1 MRTLFRN
8 AAWLVLLVVSF
19 AACGRTQPAQ
29 QERKTVAMVNGQP
42 VYEDELM
49 PRMGAELQRLRNQEH
64 QIKQRALQSFVLE
77 KLWRA
82 EAEKRGLTPEKYLE
96 QEVDA
101 KVAEPNDE
109 DVAGQY
115 QLQKD
120 QWGKPLSE
128 VKDQVRS
135 TLKQARIRQARRE
148 FFQRLWDEA
157 GVTVLLEPPRVEM
170 AHDPARVRGNPNAPV
185 MIVEF
190 SDFQCP
196 FCRRVQ
202 PTLLALLKRY
212 EGKVAVSYRDYP
224 LTEIHPQAQMAAEA
238 ARCAGEQGKFW
249 EFHDKVFSQATM
261 ERDTLYSYGQSL
273 GLDMQRFHT
282 CVDSGKYRA
291 AVQSDLEAA
300 QQAGVSGTPAFFING
315 IFLDGAQPQGE
326 FEKIIDAELASVKQK
341 AAR

>member
-1 MRTLFRN
+1 MRSSLLKTFLLP
-8 AAWLVLLVVSF
+8 LVLALF
-19 AACGRTQPAQ
+19 PACGLTQPAQ
-29 QERKTVAMVNGQP
+29 KDRKVAAMVNGQT

-49 PRMGAELQRLRNQEH
+49 PRMGADLQRLRNQEH
-64 QIKQRALQSFVLE
+64 QLKQRALQSFVLE

-82 EAEKRGLTPEKYLE
+82 EAEKHGLTPEKYLE

-101 KVAEPNDE
+101 KVADPSDA

-128 VKDQVRS
+128 VKDQVRDA
-135 TLKQARIRQARRE
+135 LKQARIRQARRE
-148 FFQRLWDEA
+148 FFQRLWDSA
-157 GVTVLLEPPRVEM
+157 GVEVLLEPPRVEV

-202 PTLLALLKRY
+202 PTLMALLKRY
-212 EGKVAVSYRDYP
+212 EGKIAISYRDYP
-224 LTEIHPQAQMAAEA
+224 LSDLHSQAQMAAET

-249 EFHDKVFSQATM
+249 EYHDRLFSQAAM
-261 ERDTLYSYGQSL
+261 ERDTLYSYGQTL
-273 GLDMQRFHT
+273 GLDMQRFHA

-291 AVQSDLEAA
+291 AVESDFEAA
-300 QQAGVSGTPAFFING
+300 QQVGVAGTPAFFING

-326 FEKIIDAELASVKQK
+326 FEKIIDAELASLKK
-341 AAR
+341 K

>member
-1 MRTLFRN
+1 MRSKLLKTFLLPLVFVLFP
-8 AAWLVLLVVSF
+8 
-19 AACGRTQPAQ
+19 ACGLTQPAQ
-29 QERKTVAMVNGQP
+29 KDRKAAAMVNGQP

-49 PRMGAELQRLRNQEH
+49 SRMGADLQRLRNQEH

-82 EAEKRGLTPEKYLE
+82 EAEKRGLTPEKFLE

-101 KVAEPNDE
+101 KVADPSDE

-115 QLQKD
+115 QLQKE
-120 QWGKPLSE
+120 QWGKPLAE
-128 VKDQVRS
+128 VKDQVRNA
-135 TLKQARIRQARRE
+135 LKQARIRQARRE
-148 FFQRLWDEA
+148 FFQQMWDGAE
-157 GVTVLLEPPRVEM
+157 VNVLLEPPRVEV
-170 AHDPARVRGNPNAPV
+170 APDPTRVRGNPSAPV

-196 FCRRVQ
+196 YCRRVQ

-212 EGKVAVSYRDYP
+212 EGKIAISYRDYA

-249 EFHDKVFSQATM
+249 EYHDKLFSQAAM
-261 ERDTLYSYGQSL
+261 EREVLYSYGQAL
-273 GLDMQRFHT
+273 GLDMQRFHA
-282 CVDSGKYRA
+282 CVDSGKYRK
-291 AVQSDLEAA
+291 AVESDAEAG

-315 IFLDGAQPQGE
+315 IFLDGAQPPGE
-326 FEKIIDAELASVKQK
+326 FEKIIDAELAALKK
-341 AAR
+341 K

>member
-1 MRTLFRN
+1 MRTNLRRT
-8 AAWLVLLVVSF
+8 VLLSLALALF
-19 AACGRTQPAQ
+19 PACGLTQPAQ
-29 QERKTVAMVNGQP
+29 KDRKAVATVNGQP

-49 PRMGAELQRLRNQEH
+49 PRMGADLQRLRNEEH

-77 KLWRA
+77 KLWRT
-82 EAEKRGLTPEKYLE
+82 EAEKRGLAPDKYLE

-101 KVAEPNDE
+101 KVTDPSDE

-120 QWGKPLSE
+120 QWNKPLSE
-128 VKDQVRS
+128 VKDQVRDA
-135 TLKQARIRQARRE
+135 LKQARIRQARRE
-148 FFQRLWDEA
+148 FFQRLWDGA
-157 GVTVLLEPPRVEM
+157 GVAVLLEPPRVEM
-170 AHDPARVRGNPNAPV
+170 AHDPGRVRGNPNAPV

-202 PTLLALLKRY
+202 PTLMALLKRY
-212 EGKVAVSYRDYP
+212 EGKVAISYRDYP
-224 LTEIHPQAQMAAEA
+224 LAEIHPQAQMAAEA

-249 EFHDKVFSQATM
+249 EYHDKLFSQAAM

-273 GLDMQRFHT
+273 GLDMQRFHA
-282 CVDSGKYRA
+282 CVDSSKYRS
-291 AVQSDLEAA
+291 AVQSDFEAA
-300 QQAGVSGTPAFFING
+300 QQAGVAGTPAFFING

-326 FEKIIDAELASVKQK
+326 FEKIIDAELKMK
-341 AAR
+341 K

>member
-1 MRTLFRN
+1 MRTNLKK
-8 AAWLVLLVVSF
+8 AVLLPLVLMF
-19 AACGRTQPAQ
+19 FPACGLTQPAQ
-29 QERKTVAMVNGQP
+29 KERTVAAMVNGQP
-42 VYEDELM
+42 IYEDELM
-49 PRMGAELQRLRNQEH
+49 PRMGADLQRLRNQEH
-64 QIKQRALQSFVLE
+64 EIKQRALQSFILE

-82 EAEKRGLTPEKYLE
+82 DAEKRGLTPEKYLE

-101 KVAEPNDE
+101 KVADPSDE

-115 QLQKD
+115 QLQKE

-128 VKDQVRS
+128 VKNQVRDA
-135 TLKQARIRQARRE
+135 LKQSRIRQARRE
-148 FFQRLWDEA
+148 FFQRLWDGA
-157 GVTVLLEPPRVEM
+157 GVTVLLEPPRVEV
-170 AHDPARVRGNPNAPV
+170 AVDPARVRGDAKAPV

-212 EGKVAVSYRDYP
+212 EGKIAISYRDYP

-249 EFHDKVFSQATM
+249 EYHDKLFSQSSL

-273 GLDMQRFHT
+273 GLDMQRFHA
-282 CVDSGKYRA
+282 CVDTGKYRS
-291 AVQSDLEAA
+291 AVESDFEAA

-326 FEKIIDAELASVKQK
+326 FEKIIDAELKRK
-341 AAR
+341 K